1 MDSNM
6 ETTSFHTQTITNVK
20 SDNTERER
28 HRKEKKQSDI
38 KCQMK
43 E

>member
-1 MDSNM
+1 M

-20 SDNTERER
+20 SDDTQRERER
-28 HRKEKKQSDI
+28 HRKEKKPSDI